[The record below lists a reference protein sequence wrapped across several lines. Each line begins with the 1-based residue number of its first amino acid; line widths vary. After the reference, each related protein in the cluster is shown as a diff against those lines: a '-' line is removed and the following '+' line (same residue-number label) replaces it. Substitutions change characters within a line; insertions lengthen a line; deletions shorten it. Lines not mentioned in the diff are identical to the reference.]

1 MTLHAKVL
9 GIASTIV
16 AAATYVICGV
26 SVALSPA
33 FTQAAFSYVLHA
45 DLNGLAR
52 PISMTSF
59 IFGLLIFSS
68 VVGLCVYFIAK
79 LYNALLARQMVAGD
93 IRGTAAAI
101 R

>member
-1 MTLHAKVL
+1 M
-9 GIASTIV
+9 
-16 AAATYVICGV
+16 ICGV

-45 DLNGLAR
+45 DLTGLAR